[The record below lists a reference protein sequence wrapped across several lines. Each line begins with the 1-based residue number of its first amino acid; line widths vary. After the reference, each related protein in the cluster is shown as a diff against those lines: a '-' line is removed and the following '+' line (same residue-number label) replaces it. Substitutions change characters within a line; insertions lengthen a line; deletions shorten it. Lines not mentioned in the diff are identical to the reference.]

1 MSNLTEIQNQ
11 TLEAE
16 CLTEEVQIEKKNGK
30 KILAISLAAAAAI
43 ALISGI
49 LAGFLL
55 SRPEQI
61 PEEPVSALTTE
72 PTTIDYNLP
81 DWMTAAFLTV
91 DGESRTG
98 EKLEAVR
105 DLAVHYVANPGT
117 SAMANRNY
125 FEGPDSGTGAHF
137 IVGLEGEVLAL
148 IPTDEKS
155 CATNERNVDTI
166 SIEVCHPD
174 ETGKFSEATY
184 ESLIRLLAYLCNE
197 FDLTEENL
205 IRHYDVTGKLCPRY
219 YVENPEAWETLK
231 ADVAEALAKGI
242 FDDEKA

>member
-1 MSNLTEIQNQ
+1 MRIFTE
-11 TLEAE
+11 TTTK
-16 CLTEEVQIEKKNGK
+16 TEEVKLSTEEEKTGLPEKKREINPYLLALSLVV
-30 KILAISLAAAAAI
+30 ILCLGVFCSAALRSA
-43 ALISGI
+43 
-49 LAGFLL
+49 
-55 SRPEQI
+55 RE
-61 PEEPVSALTTE
+61 EEPKAPEAASAE
-72 PTTIDYNLP
+72 VDYGLP
-81 DWMTAAFLTV
+81 DWMTPAFLTP
-91 DGESRTG
+91 DGESRSG

-125 FEGPDSGTGAHF
+125 FEGPDSSSSSHF
-137 IVGLEGEVLAL
+137 VVGLEGEVLAL

-155 CATNERNVDTI
+155 CATNERNFDTI

-174 ETGKFSEATY
+174 ESGKFSEATY

-219 YVENPEAWETLK
+219 YVEHPEAWEALK
-231 ADVAEALAKGI
+231 EDVKEALAKGVSY
-242 FDDEKA
+242 DSKA